1 MSSVQVE
8 VEDCISETAKF
19 DTVYQR
25 TKHIQQVL
33 VKVKPKV
40 QHDDSSSA
48 DRNMHRFGFEN
59 GIQQHNKIMNRLDSV
74 LSGTKTTPF
83 FTRQHSS
90 VSASG
95 SHVTVSSQNSKQS
108 GAKAR
113 LHMFDT
119 KSCDDSFSKKDD
131 SRPSRRSMSK
141 SILKQG
147 F

>member
-48 DRNMHRFGFEN
+48 DRDMHRFGFEN
-59 GIQQHNKIMNRLDSV
+59 GIQQHNMILVAFITGN
-74 LSGTKTTPF
+74 
-83 FTRQHSS
+83 SS
-90 VSASG
+90 LEPLIEGLYAQI
-95 SHVTVSSQNSKQS
+95 HVNL
-108 GAKAR
+108 R
-113 LHMFDT
+113 
-119 KSCDDSFSKKDD
+119 
-131 SRPSRRSMSK
+131 
-141 SILKQG
+141 
-147 F
+147 